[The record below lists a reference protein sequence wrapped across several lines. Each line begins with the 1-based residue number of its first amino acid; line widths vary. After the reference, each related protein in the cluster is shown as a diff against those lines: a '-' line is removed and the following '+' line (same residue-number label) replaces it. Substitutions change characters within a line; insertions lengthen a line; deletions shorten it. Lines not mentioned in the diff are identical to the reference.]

1 MSGIVRN
8 NTGRGSGLVSRG
20 GQILSYNSGNLQ
32 TTSYT
37 STSET
42 YAASGFKAQITP
54 TTTGSSFLVKI
65 PFIHLIVTSNRWS
78 YCQPHF
84 STDDSSYA
92 AVVTQWFANPKTGD
106 DSGGDITFQGMPSFI
121 HTSPSYTSG
130 LTCYWQVFVYSNT
143 SGQNSQIQA
152 MGNPGWKW
160 WVLELGAA

>member
-20 GQILSYNSGNLQ
+20 GQILSYNSDAV
-32 TTSYT
+32 T
-37 STSET
+37 STSFT
-42 YAASGFKAQITP
+42 TTSDSYAASGFKASITP
-54 TTTGSSFLVKI
+54 TTTGSSFLVYI
-65 PFIHLIVTSNRWS
+65 PFMHNITNNNDYS
-78 YCQPHF
+78 YAQPHF

>member
-20 GQILSYNSGNLQ
+20 GQILSYNSDAV
-32 TTSYT
+32 T
-37 STSET
+37 STSFT
-42 YAASGFKAQITP
+42 TTSDSYAASGFKASITP
-54 TTTGSSFLVKI
+54 TTTGSSFLVYI
-65 PFIHLIVTSNRWS
+65 PFMHNITNNNDYS
-78 YCQPHF
+78 YAQPHF

-92 AVVTQWFANPKTGD
+92 AVVTQWFANPKSGTADANGTG
-106 DSGGDITFQGMPSFI
+106 FQGMPSFI

-130 LTCYWQVFVYSNT
+130 LTCYWEVYIYHSGTGSSQV
-143 SGQNSQIQA
+143 QA